1 MNRTKATT
9 NVNIKDL
16 PVSLW
21 AQVKVLAIQRRVT
34 VKSIVVR
41 ALTDYL
47 EREKE

>member
-16 PVSLW
+16 PVSMW
-21 AQVKVLAIQRRVT
+21 SRVKVLAIQRRVT